1 MDDFLCS
8 FSDWAE
14 KVTSNIFF
22 LLIFNIGLV
31 ALWLVFDVDVAN
43 IFISII
49 TAELVLIGAGAMRRG
64 NKALHA
70 KLDEIIHSLGDARDD
85 LIGIENKSEKMID
98 QNKL

>member
-1 MDDFLCS
+1 MDDFLCA
-8 FSDWAE
+8 FSDIADR
-14 KVTSNIFF
+14 VTSNILF
-22 LLIFNIGLV
+22 LIAFNFTLV
-31 ALWLVFDVDVAN
+31 LLWMSFDVDVAN

-85 LIGIENKSEKMID
+85 LIGIEHKSEKIID
-98 QNKL
+98 QNTL